1 MDPISGKDAAARV
14 SGMISPKHQV
24 HGFSVNL
31 TVKEVFAIDPV
42 GQVDFGGNEYRAAG
56 RAPVAA
62 LQRSREDKYKWWELD
77 RGSYFVEFNETL
89 DLAPDEMAVIEPDDR
104 LLRAG
109 STHTPLF
116 LRGHVAPVEVL
127 LNVQALRIS
136 IKQNARISRIR
147 VFRISSGVPAA
158 APPAATMSVAAKK
171 PAAGKKKKK

>member
-1 MDPISGKDAAARV
+1 MEPISGKDAAARV

-31 TVKEVFAIDPV
+31 SVKDIFAVDPV
-42 GQVDFGGNEYRAAG
+42 GQVDFGGGEYRAAG
-56 RAPVAA
+56 RLPVTA

-89 DLAPDEMAVIEPDDR
+89 DLAPNEMAVIEPDDR

-109 STHTPLF
+109 ATHTPLF
-116 LRGHVAPVEVL
+116 VRGHIAPVEAL
-127 LNVQALRIS
+127 LSVQALRMS

-147 VFRISSGVPAA
+147 VFRIAP
-158 APPAATMSVAAKK
+158 APPAAPAAAAKAK
-171 PAAGKKKKK
+171 SVKKKKK